1 MAWLALRRIS
11 SVRAVSGHR
20 VKLSDLGW
28 PRRGRGC
35 ILWTTG
41 FSSSLRPDP
50 QAAPDGLGIL
60 GSRGKERKAR
70 GGRGLREPTVS
81 SSGDSGEHS
90 EVVGVETSGGST
102 EAGTSRIGDITYRL

>member
-35 ILWTTG
+35 ILWTTA

-50 QAAPDGLGIL
+50 QAAPDGVGIL

-70 GGRGLREPTVS
+70 GGPGAERTDCELFWGFRATLRSRWGGDLWRAHRGR
-81 SSGDSGEHS
+81 
-90 EVVGVETSGGST
+90 
-102 EAGTSRIGDITYRL
+102 YK